1 MELLVATMISLC
13 KIYTPSQLNEGC
25 QEVSDFMVNCAIVS
39 EKQPETTKI
48 KECKDEFE
56 KGKRYKEKR

>member
-1 MELLVATMISLC
+1 MISLC

-25 QEVSDFMVNCAIVS
+25 HEVSDFMVNCAIVS